1 MKSHL
6 TIFLIHVHT
15 PVLPAFFFFLVRV
28 ANFKVLL
35 DRIFSAKE
43 LMILENKGKDEG
55 KS

>member
-6 TIFLIHVHT
+6 TTFLIQVHI
-15 PVLPAFFFFLVRV
+15 PVLPAFFFVVRV

-43 LMILENKGKDEG
+43 LMNIGEQR
-55 KS
+55 